1 MLRLIASLVGLASFA
16 TLLAAGIAVGVL
28 VFRGQVNGETASR
41 IAAAINSPQVSPAS
55 TPVEKEESTLPSS
68 EEVAQART
76 IQTLEMNA
84 RADDLLLLKQ
94 ILDERAGK
102 LEEERAAYE
111 LALTAFR
118 TELET
123 VRTRSVDE
131 ATEQARLI
139 VKAMPARDAVSYLL
153 TLSEPDGLRI
163 VKGLPERTLAKILQE
178 FASGTDEQQQR
189 GRWLFE
195 AISAARPETDLADAA
210 GRALPAQGVG
220 SAVK

>member
-1 MLRLIASLVGLASFA
+1 MLRTIASLVGLASFA
-16 TLLAAGIAVGVL
+16 TLLAEGITVGVL
-28 VFRGQVNGETASR
+28 VGRGQVNADTVSR
-41 IAAAINSPQVSPAS
+41 IAAAIHVPDETQETV
-55 TPVEKEESTLPSS
+55 PVQAEKGTLPSS
-68 EEVAQART
+68 TEVAEART

-94 ILDERAGK
+94 ILDDRAVQMQQDR
-102 LEEERAAYE
+102 LAYE
-111 LALTAFR
+111 EAIAAFR
-118 TELET
+118 TQLEE
-123 VRTRSVDE
+123 VRAQSIEE

-139 VKAMPARDAVSYLL
+139 VKAMPARDAVAYLL

-195 AISAARPETDLADAA
+195 AIASARPETDLADAA
-210 GRALPAQGVG
+210 ELALPKQRGGDAGN
-220 SAVK
+220 